1 MGVTGLVCGYRED
14 TYAAGEVGYAEH
26 EVFHLGGGNILVAE
40 EDDSSLGD

>member
-1 MGVTGLVCGYRED
+1 VVGGYGGD

-26 EVFHLGGGNILVAE
+26 EVFHLGGGYVLVAE